1 MKELITSFR
10 WQDILDIVIITFIF
24 YRLYLWLRRKRALRM
39 IIAILALPF
48 FYLLA
53 QWFDL
58 PLTVWG
64 FKNLWAI
71 ILFVVI
77 VIFQQEIRAA
87 LASITLPA
95 FLLGKSETEK
105 LESKDLERIVEAA
118 CKMGE
123 KRIGGLIVLQRR
135 DDLDE
140 FIHGKTRVDS
150 EISEDLLISIFNPL
164 SPLHDGAVIIQGGR
178 IQYATALLPVSQSPV
193 LSKDWGTRHRAGI
206 GITEV
211 SDAECIIISEER
223 GEVLFAHQ
231 GKAKRTRDE
240 EDLKKNLS
248 QLSTLPREARWKKDW
263 YRPLLDD
270 VPRKLIFLLLVCIL
284 WVFVVGIRQG
294 EMTYDIPIEYYSVPQ
309 HLGMMGDPPRE
320 INVRLRGS
328 QRFLSSLTPGQVRVR
343 VDLSRAHAGNNQ
355 VSLSESDMSVPSGI
369 TITHFY
375 PRRIAVQLS
384 EAGKANMKK

>member
-1 MKELITSFR
+1 MKELLISFR
-10 WQDILDIVIITFIF
+10 WQDILDILIITFVF

-48 FYLLA
+48 CYLVA
-53 QWFDL
+53 QWLDL

-87 LASITLPA
+87 LASITLPSI
-95 FLLGKSETEK
+95 LLGRSGREQLTSNY
-105 LESKDLERIVEAA
+105 LDQIVEAA
-118 CKMGE
+118 YKLGE
-123 KRIGGLIVLQRR
+123 RRTGGLVVLQRR

-140 FIHGKTRVDS
+140 FIHGKTRLDS
-150 EISEDLLISIFNPL
+150 EISEDLLISIFNPV

-178 IQYATALLPVSQSPV
+178 IQYATALLPVSQSTTLP
-193 LSKDWGTRHRAGI
+193 KDWGTRHRAGV

-211 SDAECIIISEER
+211 SDAECLIISEER
-223 GEVLFAHQ
+223 GEVLFAHR
-231 GKAKRTRDE
+231 GHAKKAETK
-240 EDLKKNLS
+240 EDLKKSLS
-248 QLSTLPREARWKKDW
+248 HLSSLPKEKPWEKRG
-263 YRPLLDD
+263 YLQLLDEL
-270 VPRKLIFLLLVCIL
+270 PKKLVFLLLVCVL

-309 HLGMMGDPPRE
+309 HLGMTGDPPRE

-328 QRFLSSLTPGQVRVR
+328 ERFLSSLTPEQVRVR
-343 VDLSRAHAGNNQ
+343 VDLSKAHAGNNQ
-355 VSLSESDMSVPSGI
+355 VTLTEHEMSAPSGI
-369 TITHFY
+369 TITYFY
-375 PRRIAVQLS
+375 PRRINVQLS
-384 EAGKANMKK
+384 EAAKTNMKR

>member
-1 MKELITSFR
+1 MKELLISFR
-10 WQDILDIVIITFIF
+10 WQDILDILIITLVF
-24 YRLYLWLRRKRALRM
+24 YRLYLWLHGKRALRM

-48 FYLLA
+48 CYLVA
-53 QWFDL
+53 QWLDL

-87 LASITLPA
+87 LASITLPS
-95 FLLGKSETEK
+95 FLLGRSEREQLTSSH
-105 LESKDLERIVEAA
+105 LDHIVEAA
-118 CKMGE
+118 YKLGE
-123 KRIGGLIVLQRR
+123 RRIGGLIVLQRG

-150 EISEDLLISIFNPL
+150 EISEGLLISIFNPV
-164 SPLHDGAVIIQGGR
+164 SPLHDGAVIIHGGR
-178 IQYATALLPVSQSPV
+178 IQYATALLPVSQSTTLP
-193 LSKDWGTRHRAGI
+193 KDWGTRHRAGV

-211 SDAECIIISEER
+211 SDAECLIISEER
-223 GEVLFAHQ
+223 GEVLFAHL
-231 GKAKRTRDE
+231 GHAKKTLTK
-240 EDLKKNLS
+240 EDLKRRLS
-248 QLSTLPREARWKKDW
+248 QLSSLPKEKPWKKEW
-263 YRPLLDD
+263 YLQLLDEL
-270 VPRKLIFLLLVCIL
+270 PKKLVFLLLVCIL

-309 HLGMMGDPPRE
+309 HLGMTVDPPRE

-328 QRFLSSLTPGQVRVR
+328 QRFLSSLTPEQVRVR
-343 VDLSRAHAGNNQ
+343 VDLSGAHAGNNQ
-355 VSLSESDMSVPSGI
+355 VALSEHEMSAPSGI

-375 PRRIAVQLS
+375 PRRINVQLS
-384 EAGKANMKK
+384 QVSRK

>member
-1 MKELITSFR
+1 MKDLLTSFR

-48 FYLLA
+48 FYLVA

-64 FKNLWAI
+64 FKNLWAV

-77 VIFQQEIRAA
+77 VIFQQEIRTA
-87 LASITLPA
+87 LASITLPS
-95 FLLGKSETEK
+95 FILGKSEIEK
-105 LESKDLERIVEAA
+105 LTSKHLDRIVEAA
-118 CKMGE
+118 FKLGE

-140 FIHGKTRVDS
+140 FVHGNMRLDS

-164 SPLHDGAVIIQGGR
+164 SPLHDGAVIIQGER
-178 IQYATALLPVSQSPV
+178 IQYATALLPVSQSPT
-193 LSKDWGTRHRAGI
+193 LPKDWGTRHRAGI

-223 GEVLFAHQ
+223 GDVLLAHLA
-231 GKAKRTRDE
+231 KAEKME
-240 EDLKKNLS
+240 KKEDLKNGLTQIPS
-248 QLSTLPREARWKKDW
+248 LPKEKQWKKD
-263 YRPLLDD
+263 RLRHLMDD
-270 VPRKLIFLLLVCIL
+270 LPKKLFFLLLVCIL

-294 EMTYDIPIEYYSVPQ
+294 EITYDIPIEYYSIPQ
-309 HLGMMGDPPRE
+309 SLGMIGDPPRE

-328 QRFLSSLTPGQVRVR
+328 QRFLSSLNPDQIRVR
-343 VDLSRAHAGNNQ
+343 VDLSRTHVGSNQ
-355 VSLSESDMSVPSGI
+355 VSLSESDLNVPSGI
-369 TITHFY
+369 TVSHFY
-375 PRRIAVQLS
+375 PRKITVQLS
-384 EAGKANMKK
+384 EQGRTNMKR

>member
-1 MKELITSFR
+1 MRELITSFR
-10 WQDILDIVIITFIF
+10 WQDILDIIIITFIF

-77 VIFQQEIRAA
+77 VIFQHEIRTA

-105 LESKDLERIVEAA
+105 LTSKDLDRIVDAA
-118 CKMGE
+118 CKMGQ

-193 LSKDWGTRHRAGI
+193 FPKDWGTRHRAGI

-231 GKAKRTRDE
+231 GKAKQTRDE
-240 EDLKKNLS
+240 EDLKNNLS
-248 QLSTLPREARWKKDW
+248 QLSTLPRESRWKKDW

-270 VPRKLIFLLLVCIL
+270 VPRKLLFLLLVCVL

-309 HLGMMGDPPRE
+309 HLGMTGDPPRE

-328 QRFLSSLTPGQVRVR
+328 QRFLSSLTPGQVRVQ
-343 VDLSRAHAGNNQ
+343 VDLSRARTGSNQ

-375 PRRIAVQLS
+375 PRRITVQLS
-384 EAGKANMKK
+384 ETGKVNMKK

>member
-1 MKELITSFR
+1 MRELITSFR
-10 WQDILDIVIITFIF
+10 WQDILDIIIITFIF

-87 LASITLPA
+87 LASITLPT

-105 LESKDLERIVEAA
+105 LTSKDLDRIVEAA
-118 CKMGE
+118 YKMGE

-140 FIHGKTRVDS
+140 FVHGKTRLDS
-150 EISEDLLISIFNPL
+150 EISEDLLISVFNPL

-193 LSKDWGTRHRAGI
+193 VPKDWGTRHRAGI

-211 SDAECIIISEER
+211 ADAECIIISEER

-231 GKAKRTRDE
+231 GKAKGTRDE
-240 EDLKKNLS
+240 EDLKNNLS
-248 QLSTLPREARWKKDW
+248 QLSALPREARWKKDW
-263 YRPLLDD
+263 YRVLADD
-270 VPRKLIFLLLVCIL
+270 LPRKLLFLLLVCVL

-309 HLGMMGDPPRE
+309 HLGMTGDPPRE

-328 QRFLSSLTPGQVRVR
+328 QRFLSSLTPDQVRVQ

-369 TITHFY
+369 TVTHFY
-375 PRRIAVQLS
+375 PRRITVQLS
-384 EAGKANMKK
+384 EAGKVNPKK